1 MCTQARS
8 LLMDL
13 GSSDCVMFTRERI
26 TITSLDQATSDL
38 APASRK
44 LQAPSH
50 KQRAASNKQLDKIMK
65 IGY

>member
-1 MCTQARS
+1 
-8 LLMDL
+8 MDL

-50 KQRAASNKQLDKIMK
+50 KQRAASNKLDK
-65 IGY
+65 